1 MIILKNYCNLSP
13 QEHHALLAIRN
24 LESIRNTSGNK
35 EPIDFQHHTEWVESL
50 KNSNE
55 KFYYAVVEHDTLRGG
70 LHLIRDD
77 DQSATWGVFFDP
89 KTPLGL
95 IASVTLY
102 FIDRCFESLELQ
114 KLTSLIRTENT
125 GAIAFNRQLG
135 FKPLEQNDDF
145 VRMELDK
152 TAWNAQKEK
161 KILKNILQYAT
172 HYPIHPESL

>member
-1 MIILKNYCNLSP
+1 MIILKNYCDLSP

-24 LESIRNTSGNK
+24 LESIRSTSGNQ
-35 EPIDFQHHTEWVESL
+35 EIIDFKHHLEWVKSL
-50 KNSNE
+50 KNTDQ
-55 KFYYAVVEHDTLRGG
+55 KFYYAVIENDTLRGG
-70 LHLIRDD
+70 LHLIRDGD
-77 DQSATWGVFFDP
+77 HSATWGIFFDP

-102 FIDRCFESLELQ
+102 FIDRCFKSLGLLT
-114 KLTSLIRTENT
+114 LTSLIRTENT